1 MKRRSN
7 GQGAGEVKGPG
18 RSRGTAKE
26 ASNLEALK
34 MQLRVLSRLEEIA
47 GSSRDPSQILDQALD
62 LVMDVTASSAGA
74 ILLADESKRELRFE
88 VVEGKGTKDLTG
100 KSLAYGEGIAGW
112 VAKTGIPQIANDA
125 GSGLSTASYVPDRTG
140 YAIRNALCVPLKIRQ
155 EVIGAL
161 EVANKAG
168 GAEYAQEDLDICELF
183 SSRISTLLE
192 AARAYAEVRDKAQRM
207 ETLVQTTALLSSTL
221 DLTKLLEL
229 FMNLAKEVLEAEA
242 SSIFRIDEDTR
253 ELYFEVA
260 IGERGEKA
268 KVIRV
273 PWGKGIVGAAA
284 ERGET
289 VYVPDVSRDERWFPG
304 VDRGSGFT
312 TRSIIAVPLTVR
324 GKVIG
329 VAEVLNKRGGRNFT
343 EDDRDLFE
351 AIARE
356 AAVAIENAR
365 LYQDLEELLTG
376 AIRSVV
382 QLIDA
387 KDDYTAGHSARVTQY
402 SLLITDEIGYPEED
416 RKRLR
421 LAALLHDV
429 GKIGMPDDILKKPGA
444 LTPEEFAVVKE
455 HPGRGADAMM
465 PIKQMAAMI
474 PAIRHHHERLDGKG
488 YPDGLG
494 GAKVPRDAQIIC
506 VADAYDAMT
515 SDRPYRQGLSQ
526 EVAFERLHKDSNTQF
541 APELVE
547 ALIRAL
553 GKQEARR
560 EAAREKG

>member
-1 MKRRSN
+1 MTRRSN
-7 GQGAGEVKGPG
+7 GQRAGEVKGPG

-88 VVEGKGTKDLTG
+88 VVEGEGTKDLTG

-125 GSGLSTASYVPDRTG
+125 GSGLRTASYVPDRTG

-207 ETLVQTTALLSSTL
+207 ETLVQTTSLLSSTL

-515 SDRPYRQGLSQ
+515 SDRPYRKGLSQ
-526 EVAFERLHKDSNTQF
+526 EVAFERLRKDSNTQF

-560 EAAREKG
+560 EAAREA

>member
-1 MKRRSN
+1 
-7 GQGAGEVKGPG
+7 
-18 RSRGTAKE
+18 
-26 ASNLEALK
+26 
-34 MQLRVLSRLEEIA
+34 MQLRMLSRLEEIA

-62 LVMDVTASSAGA
+62 LVLDVTSSTAGA
-74 ILLADESKRELRFE
+74 IFLADQAKRVLRFE
-88 VVEGKGTKDLTG
+88 VVEGKDTKGFIGTTLPF
-100 KSLAYGEGIAGW
+100 GEGIVGW
-112 VAKTGIPQIANDA
+112 VVKTGIPQVVNDA
-125 GSGLSTASYVPDRTG
+125 RSGLGAGSYIPDRTDFP
-140 YAIRNALCVPLKIRQ
+140 IRKALCVPLKIRQ

-161 EVANKAG
+161 EVVNKAG
-168 GAEYAQEDLDICELF
+168 ESDYAQEDLDICELF

-192 AARAYAEVRDKAQRM
+192 SARAYEEVKDKAQRM
-207 ETLVQTTALLSSTL
+207 ETLVQTTSLLSSTL

-260 IGERGEKA
+260 TGEKGA
-268 KVIRV
+268 KAKEIRV
-273 PWGKGIVGAAA
+273 PWGKGIVGAVA

-444 LTPEEFAVVKE
+444 LTSEEFAVVKE
-455 HPGRGADAMM
+455 HPGRGADAMK

-494 GAKVPRDAQIIC
+494 SGKIPRDAQIIC

-515 SDRPYRQGLSQ
+515 SDRPYRKGMPR
-526 EVAFERLHKDSNTQF
+526 EVAFERLRKDANAQF

-547 ALIRAL
+547 ALVRAL
-553 GKQEARR
+553 TKREAGKQIAQEA
-560 EAAREKG
+560 

>member
-1 MKRRSN
+1 MKAKGKGSRVP
-7 GQGAGEVKGPG
+7 GAKGP
-18 RSRGTAKE
+18 RGTAKD
-26 ASNLEALK
+26 AGSAEALR
-34 MQLRVLSRLEEIA
+34 MQLRMLSRLEEIA

-62 LVMDVTASSAGA
+62 LVLDVTTSTAGA
-74 ILLADESKRELRFE
+74 IFLADQAKRVLRFE
-88 VVEGKGTKDLTG
+88 VVEGEDTKGFAGTTLPF
-100 KSLAYGEGIAGW
+100 GEGIVGW
-112 VAKTGIPQIANDA
+112 VVKTGIPQLVNDA
-125 GSGLSTASYVPDRTG
+125 RSGLGAGSYVPDKSDFHVSK
-140 YAIRNALCVPLKIRQ
+140 ALCVPLKIRQ

-161 EVANKAG
+161 EVVNKAG
-168 GAEYAQEDLDICELF
+168 EADYTQEDLDICELF

-192 AARAYAEVRDKAQRM
+192 SARAYEEVKDKAQRM
-207 ETLVQTTALLSSTL
+207 ETLVETTSLLSSTL

-229 FMNLAKEVLEAEA
+229 FMDLAKEVLEAEA
-242 SSIFRIDEDTR
+242 SSIFRIDEETR

-260 IGERGEKA
+260 TGERGQKA
-268 KVIRV
+268 KEIRV
-273 PWGKGIVGAAA
+273 PWGKGIVGAVA

-312 TRSIIAVPLTVR
+312 THSIIAVPLKVK
-324 GKVIG
+324 GKIIG
-329 VAEVLNKRGGRNFT
+329 VAEVLNKSGGRNFPE
-343 EDDRDLFE
+343 EDVELFE
-351 AIARE
+351 AIAGE

-402 SLLITDEIGYPEED
+402 SLLIADEVGYAEED

-455 HPGRGADAMM
+455 HPGRGADAMR
-465 PIKQMAAMI
+465 PIKQMAPMI

-494 GAKVPRDAQIIC
+494 NGRVPRDAQIIC
-506 VADAYDAMT
+506 VCDAYDAMT
-515 SDRPYRQGLSQ
+515 SDRPYRKGMPR
-526 EVAFERLHKDSNTQF
+526 EVAFERLRKDANAQF

-547 ALIRAL
+547 AFIRAL
-553 GKQEARR
+553 SKR
-560 EAAREKG
+560 EAEKQTAREA